1 MTLPLRK
8 KSNSWHTKTPSLEQK
23 ASSLISANNKS
34 IFSDIL
40 AAKLGTHTSS
50 FKMLKHYP
58 TSFLLKDPILENNS
72 SFSSK
77 QLLNQS
83 FSRFSKCNCCGSN
96 SFYEQNQLKNNGKN
110 IESLSKG
117 KNLLMQEITKI
128 KNFSIN
134 ELKQQ
139 TRAFKPTLEPKT
151 EKTEKSPQNS
161 VERLPILT
169 PQNFYQ
175 DFIPGENS
183 EENMFLKQFFAN
195 SNQNLKKPIESTV
208 IQAMLSLKKE
218 LPTAFSNK
226 SMNRK
231 EILILKKWFSNQ
243 EEILNKRTFQNLE
256 EKTNSYFELYTL
268 CLNEVIKEIS
278 VECNEK
284 GEIITEIWQKFL
296 NLLSTHRA
304 YVEQE
309 TKKMKDS
316 SQILIDI
323 ALKEQRMVLEKSEQ
337 MLKKKIEEL
346 AQAKE
351 RERDAYKKMKHM
363 EITNKTYWEEGNKFR
378 YLCKTLNDKYVNLKK
393 DYQKLHD
400 KMYTKKEYE
409 ERKHKPSIY
418 VNNQTPDHSLQTTP
432 RQEPKPQVKFKDDET
447 PSSNNKS
454 DRFSISTLKGVLN
467 VDETSQ
473 QNIKVPPQIQSIFKK
488 NEEPVETNEGLL
500 KPAKNRKS
508 SLSEKINSTERLPSI
523 KELNE
528 ALSRSSKKPEE
539 KKEKKIHQ
547 KASKEGSGEGK
558 ELIKETSIREIIKD
572 SIKESISLNQP
583 EHTVKYESALSKPSL
598 RNLSIK
604 IPETEKIEKYE
615 KYDDSSE
622 SKESFLS
629 NLEICGEE
637 KNHMTIKELNG
648 LVKMVHPDK
657 FQAAIQENETQVEP
671 DLYYS
676 YHKDQMVQTNTFL
689 LEQKYDLVFSTNR
702 EIHEFLSDYAQKKEI
717 QQLFHDKNFADLENC
732 ETASKN
738 VNELIEESLHSTDKF
753 SEMKELLLSSPTNK
767 TFEFKENDET
777 IEQMKQGIDLTNMM
791 ISSPVLKF
799 KTMTK
804 TKEMVLKIMKVYLKE
819 NSKNIIFG
827 NEIKMLNELLERERG
842 KRESFET
849 KYNDLLKKVE
859 NYPMLMSQSKVMSND
874 SVGLDDDLMEE
885 VDDEEDKEE
894 KEGGW
899 KKRKFTRGMN
909 SSVLGEKERDPRT
922 KMVNPGIQL
931 IQQIKSKNLA
941 KFQNVLSTKMI
952 YKIIYQ
958 IYQDRAT
965 LIKEN
970 PNIKEMDC
978 PSFAYNFFIKCYG
991 FRKMA
996 QQKFVLFVLSLKKT
1010 MTQLRINVFSKFL
1023 GIFHSPMNYNLEE
1036 FNQYILALD
1045 FITNFTLSS
1054 NSETI
1059 QSQGVVAANKETDS
1073 RFMVNFAKSIEFS
1086 KQLEKEGEGNE
1097 FAVFKKEIEAIKEDD
1112 PKNLLKMGILDFD
1125 LFMSKYLVFFRKI
1138 KNQGK
1143 KNLVLAFRSA
1153 DLNYDGFIDFFE
1165 FSLTLKW
1172 LERQF
1177 YEKEKKEGVE
1187 KHFQENADVV
1197 INSNEKHMSFNNFCC
1212 FCEDFSLFDIKRL
1225 LKFMD
1230 LTKEEEATKSFSNLS
1245 EKWLNIQ
1252 KQKLANMIE
1261 LIDEKQFWI
1270 DSLAKLEKKMEK
1282 AQNEEKLKLPTL
1294 ISFRML
1300 ESEIEEKYKKSME
1313 KNHQN

>member
-58 TSFLLKDPILENNS
+58 TTFLLKDPILENNS
-72 SFSSK
+72 SYSSK
-77 QLLNQS
+77 QHLNQS

-96 SFYEQNQLKNNGKN
+96 SFYEQNHLKNNGKN
-110 IESLSKG
+110 IENMSNS

-128 KNFSIN
+128 KNFSIK

-139 TRAFKPTLEPKT
+139 TRAFKSLEQKT

-161 VERLPILT
+161 VERLPILS

-183 EENMFLKQFFAN
+183 EENMLLKHFFAN
-195 SNQNLKKPIESTV
+195 SSQNLKKPIESTV

-218 LPTAFSNK
+218 LPSAFSNK

-231 EILILKKWFSNQ
+231 EILILKKWFFNQ

-256 EKTNSYFELYTL
+256 DKTNSYFELYTL

-296 NLLSTHRA
+296 NLLATHRA

-323 ALKEQRMVLEKSEQ
+323 ALKEQRIVLEKSEQ
-337 MLKKKIEEL
+337 MLRKTIEEL
-346 AQAKE
+346 ADAKE
-351 RERDAYKKMKHM
+351 RERDAYKKMKQM
-363 EITNKTYWEEGNKFR
+363 EMTNKTYWEDGNKYR
-378 YLCKTLNDKYVNLKK
+378 YLCKTLNEKYVNVKK

-400 KMYTKKEYE
+400 KMYTKKEHE
-409 ERKHKPSIY
+409 ENRHKPSIY
-418 VNNQTPDHSLQTTP
+418 VNNQTPDHSLHTTP
-432 RQEPKPQVKFKDDET
+432 RQELKPQVKFKDEPKNDENL
-447 PSSNNKS
+447 SLNNKG
-454 DRFSISTLKGVLN
+454 DRFSLSALKGVLYM
-467 VDETSQ
+467 DENNQ

-508 SLSEKINSTERLPSI
+508 SISEKIKINSNERLPSI
-523 KELNE
+523 KEINE
-528 ALSRSSKKPEE
+528 ALTRNSQKQEE
-539 KKEKKIHQ
+539 KKQKKIIR
-547 KASKEGSGEGK
+547 KGSNEDRK
-558 ELIKETSIREIIKD
+558 NLSKETSIREIIQD
-572 SIKESISLNQP
+572 SIKESISLNEP
-583 EHTVKYESALSKPSL
+583 IKYESSLSKPSL

-604 IPETEKIEKYE
+604 IPETEKID

-629 NLEICGEE
+629 NLEICDEE

-657 FQAAIQENETQVEP
+657 FQAAIQDTETQVET
-671 DLYYS
+671 DLYDS
-676 YHKDQMVQTNTFL
+676 YHKEQIVQTNTFL
-689 LEQKYDLVFSTNR
+689 IEQKYDLVFSTNK

-753 SEMKELLLSSPTNK
+753 SEMKELLISSPSNK
-767 TFEFKENDET
+767 TFEFKESDET
-777 IEQMKQGIDLTNMM
+777 LEQMKQGIDLTNMM

-804 TKEMVLKIMKVYLKE
+804 TKEMVLKIMRVYLKE

-827 NEIKMLNELLERERG
+827 NEIKMLNELLELERG
-842 KRESFET
+842 KRESFEG
-849 KYNDLLKKVE
+849 KYHDLLKKVE
-859 NYPMLMSQSKVMSND
+859 NYPMLMSQSKAMSND
-874 SVGLDDDLMEE
+874 SVGFDDDLMEE
-885 VDDEEDKEE
+885 VDDDEEKEE

-899 KKRKFTRGMN
+899 KKRKIRGMN
-909 SSVLGEKERDPRT
+909 NSIPGEKERDART
-922 KMVNPGIQL
+922 KIVNPGAQL
-931 IQQIKSKNLA
+931 IHQIKSKNLA

-970 PNIKEMDC
+970 TNIKEMDC
-978 PSFAYNFFIKCYG
+978 PSFTYNFFIKCYG

-1023 GIFHSPMNYNLEE
+1023 GLFHNPMNYNLEE

-1059 QSQGVVAANKETDS
+1059 QSQGVVVANKETDS

-1097 FAVFKKEIEAIKEDD
+1097 FTVFKKEIEAIKEDD

-1153 DLNYDGFIDFFE
+1153 DLNYDGLIDFFE

-1177 YEKEKKEGVE
+1177 YEKEKKEGAE
-1187 KHFQENADVV
+1187 KYFQENADVV
-1197 INSNEKHMSFNNFCC
+1197 INNDEKHMSFNNFCC
-1212 FCEDFSLFDIKRL
+1212 FCEDFSLFDTKRL

-1230 LTKEEEATKSFSNLS
+1230 LIKEEDAAKSFNNLS
-1245 EKWLNIQ
+1245 EKWPKIQ
-1252 KQKLANMIE
+1252 KPKLMNMIE
-1261 LIDEKQFWI
+1261 LINEKQFWI
-1270 DSLAKLEKKMEK
+1270 DSVGKLEKKMEK

-1294 ISFRML
+1294 ISFRMV
-1300 ESEIEEKYKKSME
+1300 EREIEEKYKKNME
-1313 KNHQN
+1313 KK